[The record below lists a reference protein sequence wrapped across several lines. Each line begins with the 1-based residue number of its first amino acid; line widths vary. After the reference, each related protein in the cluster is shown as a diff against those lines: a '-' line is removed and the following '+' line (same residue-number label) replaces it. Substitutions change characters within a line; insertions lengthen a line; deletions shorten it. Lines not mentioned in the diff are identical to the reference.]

1 MSKKIGS
8 FRRTE
13 LDFELDAKS
22 EYDVIRTTASCLLSV
37 KKENVISQ
45 KITTLKAL

>member
-8 FRRTE
+8 FQK
-13 LDFELDAKS
+13 FELDAKS
-22 EYDVIRTTASCLLSV
+22 EYDVIRTIAACLLSV
-37 KKENVISQ
+37 KKGNVISQ